1 VAAPTYLRPSRA
13 ARCFP
18 HDGKPPHPS
27 KITRL
32 IVAGVKSKGRQDQ
45 RIKLRAIRD
54 SRGWLTTV
62 EWIED
67 FVAQLTADRLGGQ
80 ASNPIVEARAE
91 RATAS
96 LVAQGW

>member
-1 VAAPTYLRPSRA
+1 VY
-13 ARCFP
+13 
-18 HDGKPPHPS
+18 
-27 KITRL
+27 
-32 IVAGVKSKGRQDQ
+32 
-45 RIKLRAIRD
+45 

-80 ASNPIVEARAE
+80 APNPMVEARAE